1 MINARWENPGKND
14 LFVVSLVGD
23 VLRAHAVGHSSII
36 AGAAS
41 ARVVHRAPCV
51 MSVIDLGL

>member
-41 ARVVHRAPCV
+41 GVVHRAQCV

>member
-1 MINARWENPGKND
+1 MGKSGKTD
-14 LFVVSLVGD
+14 LFVVSHVGD
-23 VLRAHAVGHSSII
+23 VSRAHAVGHSSII

-41 ARVVHRAPCV
+41 ARVVHRAQCV